1 MVAQQFIDDGYP
13 VSKVLKIL
21 RLPRSSYYHKPGG
34 TAGKGRKVSTHT
46 LTGNGDFVSNDVVIG
61 HIQQIL
67 SGEFVDYGYVKV
79 THALR
84 QQFGYRI
91 NKKKVYR
98 LMKQAGLLYKR
109 TAGPKTRRLWVS
121 DLVPQPQ
128 SYFSY
133 LEFDIKYIWIA
144 GQRRNALVLS
154 VIDVFSRWVLGQMV
168 SYSVRSEDVVVLFDQ
183 IFAIY
188 PIPLRIY
195 VRNDNGSQMESHV
208 VQQYFADRQI
218 TQEFT
223 KPATP
228 EQNAHIESYH
238 SILERVIC
246 SRYEFEDL
254 PEAVDTFNRWL
265 DFYNYERI
273 HSGINYLSP
282 YNYLLSM
289 GIDLVKEMEL
299 KKALATEPPLEDLNR
314 NTVQYLG
321 G

>member
-1 MVAQQFIDDGYP
+1 MIAQQFIDDGYAI
-13 VSKVLKIL
+13 STVLKIL
-21 RLPRSSYYHKPGG
+21 ELPRSSYYYKQTGQR
-34 TAGKGRKVSTHT
+34 GKGRKCSTHT
-46 LTGNGDFVSNDVVIG
+46 LTDDGSYVSNDVVIG
-61 HIQQIL
+61 YIRTIL

-84 QQFGYRI
+84 QKHSLVI

-98 LMKQAGLLYKR
+98 LMKQTGLLYKR
-109 TAGPKTRRLWVS
+109 PYTPKSKRLWVNE
-121 DLVPQPQ
+121 LVPQPQ

-144 GQRRNALVLS
+144 GDRRNALVLS
-154 VIDVFSRWVLGQMV
+154 VIDVFSRWVLGQLI
-168 SYSVRSEDVVVLFDQ
+168 SYSVRKEDVVELFDQ

-188 PIPLRIY
+188 PMPLRIY
-195 VRNDNGSQMESHV
+195 VRNDNGSQMESHL
-208 VQQYFADRQI
+208 VQQYFSDKEI
-218 TQEFT
+218 IQEFT
-223 KPATP
+223 RPATP

-246 SRYEFEDL
+246 SRYELEDL
-254 PEAVDTFNRWL
+254 KEAIDTFERWL
-265 DFYNYERI
+265 TFYNYERI

-289 GIDLVKEMEL
+289 GIDVVKEMEL
-299 KKALATEPPLEDLNR
+299 KKALATDSPIENLNR

>member
-1 MVAQQFIDDGYP
+1 MIAEQFIDDGYP
-13 VSKVLKIL
+13 VSKVLKML
-21 RLPRSSYYHKPGG
+21 RLPRSSYYYHPCSNQ
-34 TAGKGRKVSTHT
+34 GKGRACSTHT
-46 LTGNGDFVSNDVVIG
+46 LTGDGSYVSNEVVIE
-61 HIQQIL
+61 HIREIL
-67 SGEFVDYGYVKV
+67 SGEFVDYGYLKV

-84 QQFGYRI
+84 QQYGYRI

-109 TAGPKTRRLWVS
+109 LSGPKTKRLWVS
-121 DLVPQPQ
+121 ELVPQPQ

-144 GQRRNALVLS
+144 GQHRNALVLS
-154 VIDVFSRWVLGQMV
+154 VIDVFSRWVLGQLV
-168 SYSVRSEDVVVLFDQ
+168 SYSIRKEDVVRLFDQ
-183 IFAIY
+183 IFTIY
-188 PIPLRIY
+188 PMPLRIY

-208 VQQYFADRQI
+208 VQLYFADRQI
-218 TQEFT
+218 IQEFT

-238 SILERVIC
+238 SIIERVIC
-246 SRYEFEDL
+246 TRYEFEDL
-254 PEAVDTFNRWL
+254 PETIDTFERWL
-265 DFYNYERI
+265 NFYNYERI

-289 GIDLVKEMEL
+289 GIDVVKEMEL

>member
-1 MVAQQFIDDGYP
+1 MIAQQFIDDGYP
-13 VSKVLKIL
+13 VRNVLRIL
-21 RLPRSSYYHKPGG
+21 QLPRSSYYYTPAG

-46 LTGNGDFVSNDVVIG
+46 LTEDGDYVSNEIVIE

-84 QQFGYRI
+84 QQYSYRI

-98 LMKQAGLLYKR
+98 LMRQADLLYKR
-109 TAGPKTRRLWVS
+109 IFGPKTKRLWVS

-154 VIDVFSRWVLGQMV
+154 VIDVFSRWVLGQLV
-168 SYSVRSEDVVVLFDQ
+168 SYSVRKEDVIGLFDQ

-188 PIPLRIY
+188 PMPLRIY
-195 VRNDNGSQMESHV
+195 VRNDNGSQMESNV
-208 VQQYFADRQI
+208 VRQYFAGKEI

-238 SILERVIC
+238 SIIERVIC
-246 SRYEFEDL
+246 ARYDFEDL
-254 PEAVDTFNRWL
+254 PEAIDTFERWL
-265 DFYNYERI
+265 NFYNHERI
-273 HSGINYLSP
+273 HSGIDYLSP
-282 YNYLLSM
+282 YNYLVSM
-289 GIDLVKEMEL
+289 GIDMVKEMEH

-314 NTVQYLG
+314 NSVQYLG